1 MVCRISWKR
10 GLAALVFLAA
20 AVLCLVLAMSSCKKS
35 GGKAEAPVVTG
46 FECDVKLT
54 YRDMDIAGHLT
65 RLNAGTLTLA
75 FTEPASLKDM
85 TMMWDGENISMKM
98 YGLTFGVDPSEVPES
113 ALGKGIIDALDVA
126 FRGGAAK
133 GEVTDEG
140 VKTQGDSVNGQ
151 FELLSDPD
159 SGSLLALKVP
169 SLNLT
174 ASFSNF
180 AVKTS

>member
-1 MVCRISWKR
+1 M
-10 GLAALVFLAA
+10 
-20 AVLCLVLAMSSCKKS
+20 
-35 GGKAEAPVVTG
+35 
-46 FECDVKLT
+46 
-54 YRDMDIAGHLT
+54 
-65 RLNAGTLTLA
+65 
-75 FTEPASLKDM
+75 
-85 TMMWDGENISMKM
+85 
-98 YGLTFGVDPSEVPES
+98 
-113 ALGKGIIDALDVA
+113 
-126 FRGGAAK
+126 
-133 GEVTDEG
+133 TDEG